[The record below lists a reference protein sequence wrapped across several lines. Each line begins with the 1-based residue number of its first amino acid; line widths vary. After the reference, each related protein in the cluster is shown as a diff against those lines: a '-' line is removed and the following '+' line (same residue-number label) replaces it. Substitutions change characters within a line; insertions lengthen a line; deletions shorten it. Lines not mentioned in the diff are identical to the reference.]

1 MKIFKFFF
9 TLLTILSAGFIN
21 NLKASDMKD
30 FIEKTFQDVIENM
43 QADEEIISQ
52 YFSSDYIQYVDG
64 HMLDY
69 PGFIQHMK
77 KQKTLINSAKVTI
90 DHFVA
95 DANKICTVHR
105 VDIQKKNDE
114 KISVKVIAYFE
125 IENGKIILCDELT
138 KLLQGGEEDHNIGST
153 K

>member
-1 MKIFKFFF
+1 MLF
-9 TLLTILSAGFIN
+9 TILTN
-21 NLKASDMKD
+21 NTNASNMNYEENSMKD
-30 FIEKTFQDVIENM
+30 FIEKTFEDVIENM

-52 YFSSDYIQYVDG
+52 YFSTDYIQYVDG

-90 DHFVA
+90 DHCVA
-95 DANKICTVHR
+95 EKNKICTIHR
-105 VDIQKKNDE
+105 VDIDKKNNE